1 MQPHLV
7 RVPGEYAGANSRFSA
22 TQWLRYR
29 QDGTV
34 ALELQ
39 YRLDGTRIYVL
50 QCRLDG
56 TVEIELPYRP
66 MYIYA

>member
-1 MQPHLV
+1 MSYIL
-7 RVPGEYAGANSRFSA
+7 